1 MKVYEKEML
10 PEITTIPFEKLE
22 EWYAKEVEVKR
33 QPFWIR
39 FFDILLAT
47 IGGLFTF
54 VPMLIIAFA
63 IKFDSRGP
71 VFFIQKRLGHYKR
84 PVWLIKFRTMSVD
97 AEKSGPVW
105 AQENDPRVTFV
116 GRILRKIRFDEIPQ
130 LFNVLKGDLSF
141 VGPRPIRKYFADLLK
156 QYNSS
161 YDRRFLVKPG
171 LTGWA
176 QIYAPYGTTIEE
188 QLRKLPYDLRY
199 LKGLSVKDYFM
210 IIMLTLKTVLLG
222 NGV

>member
-1 MKVYEKEML
+1 MKVYEKEIL
-10 PEITTIPFEKLE
+10 PEITTSPFEKLE
-22 EWYAKEVEVKR
+22 EWYAKEMEVKQ

-47 IGGLFTF
+47 VGVLFTF
-54 VPMLIIAFA
+54 VPMLIVA
-63 IKFDSRGP
+63 ITIKLDSRGS
-71 VFFIQKRLGHYKR
+71 VFFIQERLGYYKR
-84 PVWLIKFRTMSVD
+84 PIWLIKFRTMSID
-97 AEKSGPVW
+97 AEKSGPTW

-130 LFNVLKGDLSF
+130 LFNVLRGDLSF

-156 QYNSS
+156 QHNPT

-171 LTGWA
+171 ISGWA
-176 QIYAPYGTTIEE
+176 QIFAPYGSTIEE
-188 QLRKLPYDLRY
+188 QLSKLPYDLKY
-199 LKGLSVKDYFM
+199 LKGLSLKDYFV
-210 IIMLTLKTVLLG
+210 IILLTIRTILMG